1 MFVRMESS
9 GEGGVG
15 RIKLVVTQG
24 RLVRKE
30 EKETTRKAA
39 REICLVWAEG
49 ASRPLSLVTVHSFSP
64 NLTVLRN
71 PLERPGP

>member
-1 MFVRMESS
+1 METN

-15 RIKLVVTQG
+15 RIKPVVTQG

-30 EKETTRKAA
+30 EKETTWKAA

-49 ASRPLSLVTVHSFSP
+49 AS
-64 NLTVLRN
+64 
-71 PLERPGP
+71 